1 MKSSQVRRLIRIF
14 FLQTILCRGRTK
26 EKKSKESVNKEE
38 ADDSRCSCCL
48 KPFIIG
54 KGVDCSDCKSRI
66 YKKSCSHWDFEDNN
80 WHCLFCNHR
89 RSWCKRN
96 EKWFETFGSAESNAF
111 KKLFITTESLRSIED
126 EHVFNSNPE
135 LAAGGYETTN
145 SMENVREIIEK
156 IVESLVGNVDNT
168 PIDRL
173 YTHEAYNKLIDEYG
187 VLLSRIIKHLE
198 NYFQSYSH
206 KPATDRPSMAH
217 TALRELVERAVDEAR
232 KLPGLG
238 DTVSTRTQQNTSIIE
253 QTYEDLLAA
262 AILNK
267 VIEKYQKDADGNSHV
282 HDSSSRKFINN
293 RSKMSLDRELEDELT
308 SPDSSSENKIRRRI
322 CSDPLSLTIE
332 EQIEEITTTYTSDE
346 EPECMKNSILNF
358 NNSKR
363 VPFPEFGMDIVDPSQ
378 ESSDNSEDEVD
389 AAHVDHVTPVE
400 SWEENW
406 LFQKK
411 KIAIKSE
418 PVAMLVPN
426 PSADYR
432 ALIGDKDAEDTSDL
446 SEFSAQSDDEIE
458 EELIQVISQVSHE
471 ESCDTKDKEI
481 IASNLNDERIETQVQ
496 VDSAEA
502 QPICHKTV
510 ETDEE
515 IVRNVDGCSITNGN
529 DVKSSD
535 DLDEEEILVE
545 SNEMTNNSNVI
556 ERVPKTPTSTPTRN
570 SVCDNEVTEIN
581 KNYCNFEKLNAK
593 LESIDIETDVDNND
607 NELSVT
613 GNNDND
619 NSKEIQIN
627 TEVEEAN
634 ENFNATEDG
643 KCREAAA
650 KSESKISGTKSLER
664 SKKIKDKDL
673 ELSAP
678 PRPGTIAERE
688 HKKWENA
695 APIENNPY
703 SPENINKRLLE
714 RQYATRS
721 SEVTG
726 NSTVLPTSQSPPLQI
741 VFATNRPDIK
751 RFGRDYYINEAKS
764 PRGEKFQRPGT
775 SNSSRPSSSLSH
787 HSSSIGSDFE
797 QQEPFEPIEASK
809 SLIITQSQN
818 NNKYFERERK
828 NSKNEINAKLNN
840 QGTNYITSDN
850 KNTFDED
857 NKRKIRRIDLRAYGF
872 ENEFYV
878 NNNNNHNNN
887 KDFEKI
893 QRIPNKLDLRSFGYD
908 SGLRR
913 TQSNNHLDS
922 KVNNSFVKLKIS
934 DDNNNDTSGTEEV
947 IRKINLNDDYW
958 ARSTEA
964 LNDEKKIIF
973 EKFNRI
979 KAAKSVPNIV
989 SAKTE
994 NYYTTASSSTS
1005 DEDEKH
1011 FVEQLTRDNDEI
1023 KMYGNDSIKERIIK
1037 LIDGEVTN
1045 SSDFNSYETDSQ
1057 SSKTESTEELPRRF
1071 STLKEIKYSLESL
1084 DGVDKFSDKELPM
1097 PSVKKLAQA
1106 FNTPETTKTS
1116 KLSKNL
1122 NKERPNTPEI
1132 QIIKTPRQMHS
1143 LTARSLSKEFREGL
1157 RQISVK
1163 PQAPQLQSLNIEQ
1176 SKLLI
1181 ASEKNSSNLDKS
1193 LDIDVIAPGKIKNGL
1208 EFWEQLQKRN

>member
-1 MKSSQVRRLIRIF
+1 MK
-14 FLQTILCRGRTK
+14 
-26 EKKSKESVNKEE
+26 
-38 ADDSRCSCCL
+38 
-48 KPFIIG
+48 
-54 KGVDCSDCKSRI
+54 
-66 YKKSCSHWDFEDNN
+66 
-80 WHCLFCNHR
+80 
-89 RSWCKRN
+89 
-96 EKWFETFGSAESNAF
+96 
-111 KKLFITTESLRSIED
+111 D
-126 EHVFNSNPE
+126 EHVFNSGPE

-187 VLLSRIIKHLE
+187 ALLSRIIKHLE

-238 DTVSTRTQQNTSIIE
+238 DTVSTRTQQNTSITE

-293 RSKMSLDRELEDELT
+293 RSKMSLDKELEDELT
-308 SPDSSSENKIRRRI
+308 SPDSSENKIRRRI

-389 AAHVDHVTPVE
+389 AAHVDHITPVE

-458 EELIQVISQVSHE
+458 EELIQVISQVRHQ

-481 IASNLNDERIETQVQ
+481 IARNLNDERIETQVQ
-496 VDSAEA
+496 VDSNEA
-502 QPICHKTV
+502 QPICHKTA

-515 IVRNVDGCSITNGN
+515 IDRDVGGFSVTNGN

-535 DLDEEEILVE
+535 DLEERILVE
-545 SNEMTNNSNVI
+545 NNEMTNNLNGI

-581 KNYCNFEKLNAK
+581 KSYCDFEKLNAK
-593 LESIDIETDVDNND
+593 LESIDIGTDVDD

-613 GNNDND
+613 ENDGDGDD

-627 TEVEEAN
+627 TEVEGAN
-634 ENFNATEDG
+634 ENFDATEDG

-840 QGTNYITSDN
+840 QGTNNITSDN

-922 KVNNSFVKLKIS
+922 KVNNSFVNLKIS
-934 DDNNNDTSGTEEV
+934 DDNNNNTDGNEGV
-947 IRKINLNDDYW
+947 IGKINLNDDYW
-958 ARSTEA
+958 AKSTEA
-964 LNDEKKIIF
+964 LNEEKKIIF

-1106 FNTPETTKTS
+1106 FNTPETTKTT

-1181 ASEKNSSNLDKS
+1181 ASEKNSSNFDKS